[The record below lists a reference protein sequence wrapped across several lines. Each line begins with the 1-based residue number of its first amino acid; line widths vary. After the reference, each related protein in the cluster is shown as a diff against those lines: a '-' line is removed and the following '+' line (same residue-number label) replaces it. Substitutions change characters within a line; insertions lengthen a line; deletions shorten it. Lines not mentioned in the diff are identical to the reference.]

1 MLALALPLLICIEQ
15 HLLLAC
21 EHQQAAIVEYLLTA
35 HHINPNAKDDLQ
47 RTPLSLAK
55 NKDVIKTLIQHGA
68 DAKNVYALHRKVLNN
83 VFSKDPVKNPVK
95 LFVIGHGGEGKS
107 TLIEA
112 MEHEPTFWTSV
123 VNVFV
128 APREVEGVD
137 QRTAGIIPRVFK
149 SRFFGEVQ
157 FFDFA
162 GQEAY
167 YSSHAAVIRSA
178 VDTCPPVF
186 LLVVGLQNDDTM
198 TSHSILY
205 WLGIITNQCTN
216 MEGKAPLI
224 VVCSH
229 ADCVDK
235 VTEIKRKK
243 EKISISVQKF
253 PKFDLIDIVAMDC
266 RYSNSKG
273 MKLLRRHVEASCNSI
288 RTKLSVS
295 LNSHMF
301 LIYLVDNHSNELA
314 LTLERVKVNLE
325 AKTNCASN
333 KDDKVLPFIPTTIPR
348 LIEISVQLSDK
359 GHVLFLENETSPEK
373 SFIIIDKTALLAK
386 VNGTMFA
393 PKDFKQHCQLATSTG
408 VVPQSELAKHFSEF
422 DINML
427 IRFLS
432 HLELAV
438 PIEDSEVLSLISEHL
453 AKKQSQLATPSD
465 DGFLFCPALIRLEV
479 PPQLLSIQPNFSFR
493 FGWLLSCTSTDDF
506 FDPRFLHV
514 LLLRL
519 ALSLGLAPVV
529 DPDIPALQH
538 QCSVWK
544 TGVHWNTPQGAEVL
558 LEVINK
564 KYVLVIIQQ
573 EILSSDVL
581 KLRSKIIRK
590 VKKTSKTFCP
600 SIKAEEMLLSH
611 TDITYPLRFSE
622 GLALFSMKSLAE
634 SIVEQHPYVVSL
646 NGSKRLPVS
655 NHEVY
660 ANLGRNI
667 LQPLFN
673 ENDPVH
679 TKRISDRFLS
689 AVSSSWSRNPQ
700 LVDIIC
706 SAITPNDDV
715 TSQTVTEVEK
725 METVLKLW
733 RDGSDGTYKSLRQI
747 LDQISVF
754 AGESPLVSYV
764 STVALIIL
772 ISNANTIIAYT
783 NPKLWLSVIIFYLQ
797 ELAGIQGKDFDEN
810 LLPALEPT
818 VSETLRTGEE

>member
-1 MLALALPLLICIEQ
+1 MLALALLLLICTEQ

-21 EHQQAAIVEYLLTA
+21 EQQQAEFVKYLLTA
-35 HHINPNAKDDLQ
+35 HHVNPNAEDDHQ

-55 NKDVIKTLIQHGA
+55 NKDVIKVLIQHGA
-68 DAKNVYALHRKVLNN
+68 DAKNVYALHRKVLSN
-83 VFSKDPVKNPVK
+83 VFSRDPIQNPVK

-128 APREVEGVD
+128 APKEVEGVD

-149 SRFFGEVQ
+149 SRFFGGVQ

-167 YSSHAAVIRSA
+167 YSSHAAIIRSA

-186 LLVVGLQNDDTM
+186 LLVIGLQNDDTKI
-198 TSHSILY
+198 SHSISY
-205 WLGIITNQCTN
+205 WLGIITNQCTS
-216 MEGKAPLI
+216 MEDKPPLI

-235 VTEIKRKK
+235 VTEIERKK
-243 EKISISVQKF
+243 DKISSSVQKF
-253 PKFDLIDIVAMDC
+253 PKFDLINIVEMDC

-273 MKLLRRHVEASCNSI
+273 MKLLRRHVKASCNSI
-288 RTKLSVS
+288 RTTLSVS

-314 LTLERVKVNLE
+314 LTLERVKDNLE
-325 AKTNCASN
+325 AKSNDASK
-333 KDDKVLPFIPTTIPR
+333 KDDEVLSFIPPTIPR
-348 LIEISVQLSDK
+348 LTEICVQLSDK
-359 GHVLFLENETSPEK
+359 GHILFLENETSPEK

-386 VNGTMFA
+386 INGTMFA

-427 IRFLS
+427 TSFLS

-438 PIEDSEVLSLISEHL
+438 PIEDTEVLSLIRKHL
-453 AKKQSQLATPSD
+453 AKKPSQLATPFD

-479 PPQLLSIQPNFSFR
+479 PPEVLSIQTAFSYR
-493 FGWLLSCTSTDDF
+493 FGWLLSCMSTDNF

-514 LLLRL
+514 LILRL
-519 ALSLGLAPVV
+519 ALSLGLAPIV

-558 LEVINK
+558 VEVINK
-564 KYVLVIIQQ
+564 KSVLVLVQDHK
-573 EILSSDVL
+573 LSF
-581 KLRSKIIRK
+581 KLLQLQSKIIQK
-590 VKKTSKTFCP
+590 VLETAELFCP
-600 SIKAEEMLLSH
+600 SIKPEELLLSPS
-611 TDITYPLRFSE
+611 DVRYPLTNPQSK
-622 GLALFSMKSLAE
+622 ALFSIKSLAK
-634 SIVEQHPYVVSL
+634 SVVEQDPFVVST
-646 NGSKRLPVS
+646 NGAKQLPVS
-655 NHEVY
+655 DHEMY
-660 ANLGRNI
+660 ANLGENI

-689 AVSSSWSRNPQ
+689 AVSSSWSKNPQ

-706 SAITPNDDV
+706 SVITPKTHA
-715 TSQTVTEVEK
+715 TSKTIASVEAS
-725 METVLKLW
+725 LKSW
-733 RDGSDGTYKSLRQI
+733 RDDSDGTYKSLRQI
-747 LDQISVF
+747 LDQLSVF
-754 AGESPLVSYV
+754 AGKSPLVSY
-764 STVALIIL
+764 
-772 ISNANTIIAYT
+772 NTH
-783 NPKLWLSVIIFYLQ
+783 
-797 ELAGIQGKDFDEN
+797 
-810 LLPALEPT
+810 
-818 VSETLRTGEE
+818 TLRFVLKI

>member
-1 MLALALPLLICIEQ
+1 M
-15 HLLLAC
+15 
-21 EHQQAAIVEYLLTA
+21 
-35 HHINPNAKDDLQ
+35 
-47 RTPLSLAK
+47 
-55 NKDVIKTLIQHGA
+55 
-68 DAKNVYALHRKVLNN
+68 
-83 VFSKDPVKNPVK
+83 K

-128 APREVEGVD
+128 APKEVEGVD

-167 YSSHAAVIRSA
+167 YSSHAAIIRSA

-186 LLVVGLQNDDTM
+186 ILVIGFHNDDATII
-198 TSHSILY
+198 HSVSY
-205 WLGIITNQCTN
+205 WLGIITNQCTK
-216 MEGKAPLI
+216 MEGQAPLI
-224 VVCSH
+224 VVGSH
-229 ADCVDK
+229 VDLVKEKTKVDK
-235 VTEIKRKK
+235 IKNTITLAVKK
-243 EKISISVQKF
+243 FTSFNLV
-253 PKFDLIDIVAMDC
+253 DTVAMDC
-266 RYSNSKG
+266 RYSNSEG
-273 MKLLRRHVEASCNSI
+273 MKLLRRLVEASCKSI

-301 LIYLVDNHSNELA
+301 LIYLVDSFPDKLA
-314 LTLERVKVNLE
+314 VTLQTVKEKLE
-325 AKTNCASN
+325 ARAQDPSK
-333 KDDKVLPFIPTTIPR
+333 KDKSVHSFIPTTIPR
-348 LIEISVQLSDK
+348 LIEICVQLSDK
-359 GHVLFLENETSPEK
+359 GHILFLLNEASPDN

-386 VNGTMFA
+386 INGTIFA
-393 PKDFKQHCQLATSTG
+393 PEDFEQHCQLATSTG
-408 VVPQSELAKHFSEF
+408 VVPKCELAKHFSEF

-438 PIEDSEVLSLISEHL
+438 PIEDAEVLSLIGEHL
-453 AKKQSQLATPSD
+453 AKKHSQLATLSD

-479 PPQLLSIQPNFSFR
+479 PPQLLLIQPHFSFR
-493 FGWLLSCTSTDDF
+493 FGWLLSCMSADDF

-519 ALSLGLAPVV
+519 ALSLGLAPIV

-564 KYVLVIIQQ
+564 KSVLVIIQH
-573 EILSSDVL
+573 EVVSSDFL

-590 VKKTSKTFCP
+590 VKRTSKTFCP

-611 TDITYPLRFSE
+611 TDITYPLKLSE

-634 SIVEQHPYVVSL
+634 SIVEQHPYVVSC
-646 NGSKRLPVS
+646 NGSKRLPVCD
-655 NHEVY
+655 HEVY
-660 ANLGRNI
+660 ANLGENI

-673 ENDPVH
+673 ETYPVH

-689 AVSSSWSRNPQ
+689 AVSSAWSKNPQ
-700 LVDIIC
+700 IVDIIC
-706 SAITPNDDV
+706 SAVTPKTNA
-715 TSQTVTEVEK
+715 TSKTVASVEAS
-725 METVLKLW
+725 LKSW

-747 LDQISVF
+747 LDKLSVF
-754 AGESPLVSYV
+754 AGKSPLVSYNTHNDVTV
-764 STVALIIL
+764 STPIKLIMALI
-772 ISNANTIIAYT
+772 T
-783 NPKLWLSVIIFYLQ
+783 NPK
-797 ELAGIQGKDFDEN
+797 
-810 LLPALEPT
+810 
-818 VSETLRTGEE
+818 

>member
-1 MLALALPLLICIEQ
+1 MTCYSSNINGLHVFTEH

-21 EHQQAAIVEYLLTA
+21 GHHHAAVVKYLLAT
-35 HHINPNAKDDLQ
+35 HNINPNAKDDHQ
-47 RTPLSLAK
+47 RTPLSLTK
-55 NKDVIKTLIQHGA
+55 NKDVIKVLIQHGA
-68 DAKNVYALHRKVLNN
+68 DSENVYALHRKVLNN
-83 VFSKDPVKNPVK
+83 VFSKDPIKNPVK

-137 QRTAGIIPRVFK
+137 QRTAGIIPRIFK

-186 LLVVGLQNDDTM
+186 LLVIGLQNDDTKI
-198 TSHSILY
+198 SYSISY

-229 ADCVDK
+229 ADYVDK
-235 VTEIKRKK
+235 VTEIERKK
-243 EKISISVQKF
+243 DKISISVQKF

-273 MKLLRRHVEASCNSI
+273 MNLLRRHVESSCNSI
-288 RTKLSVS
+288 HTKLSVS

-301 LIYLVDNHSNELA
+301 LIYLVDNYSNELA
-314 LTLERVKVNLE
+314 LTLERVKDNLE
-325 AKTNCASN
+325 AKTNSASK
-333 KDDKVLPFIPTTIPR
+333 KDGKVLPFIPTTIPR
-348 LIEISVQLSDK
+348 LIEICVQLSDK
-359 GHVLFLENETSPEK
+359 GHILFLENETSPEK

-386 VNGTMFA
+386 INGTMFA

-438 PIEDSEVLSLISEHL
+438 PIEDTEVLSLISEHV
-453 AKKQSQLATPSD
+453 AKKHSQLATPSD

-479 PPQLLSIQPNFSFR
+479 PPEVLLIQPHFSFR
-493 FGWLLSCTSTDDF
+493 FGWLLSCVSADEF
-506 FDPRFLHV
+506 FDPSFLHV

-519 ALSLGLAPVV
+519 ALSLGLAPIV

-564 KYVLVIIQQ
+564 KIC
-573 EILSSDVL
+573 
-581 KLRSKIIRK
+581 
-590 VKKTSKTFCP
+590 F
-600 SIKAEEMLLSH
+600 
-611 TDITYPLRFSE
+611 
-622 GLALFSMKSLAE
+622 G
-634 SIVEQHPYVVSL
+634 
-646 NGSKRLPVS
+646 N
-655 NHEVY
+655 N
-660 ANLGRNI
+660 
-667 LQPLFN
+667 
-673 ENDPVH
+673 
-679 TKRISDRFLS
+679 S
-689 AVSSSWSRNPQ
+689 A
-700 LVDIIC
+700 
-706 SAITPNDDV
+706 
-715 TSQTVTEVEK
+715 
-725 METVLKLW
+725 
-733 RDGSDGTYKSLRQI
+733 
-747 LDQISVF
+747 
-754 AGESPLVSYV
+754 
-764 STVALIIL
+764 
-772 ISNANTIIAYT
+772 
-783 NPKLWLSVIIFYLQ
+783 
-797 ELAGIQGKDFDEN
+797 
-810 LLPALEPT
+810 
-818 VSETLRTGEE
+818 

>member
-1 MLALALPLLICIEQ
+1 MHGFICTEQ

-35 HHINPNAKDDLQ
+35 HHINPNAKDNLQ

-55 NKDVIKTLIQHGA
+55 NKDVIKILIQHGA
-68 DAKNVYALHRKVLNN
+68 DAKNVYALHRKILNN
-83 VFSKDPVKNPVK
+83 YFSEYPLESPVKM
-95 LFVIGHGGEGKS
+95 FVIGHGGEGKS

-112 MEHEPTFWTSV
+112 MEHEPTFWTTV

-186 LLVVGLQNDDTM
+186 ILVIGLHNDDAM
-198 TSHSILY
+198 IVHSVSY
-205 WLGIITNQCTN
+205 WLGIITNQCIK
-216 MEGKAPLI
+216 MEGQAPLI
-224 VVCSH
+224 VVGSH
-229 ADCVDK
+229 VDLVKEKTKVDK
-235 VTEIKRKK
+235 IKNTISLAVKK
-243 EKISISVQKF
+243 FTSFNLV
-253 PKFDLIDIVAMDC
+253 DTVAMDC
-266 RYSNSKG
+266 RYSNSEG
-273 MKLLRRHVEASCNSI
+273 MKLLRRLVEASCKSI

-301 LIYLVDNHSNELA
+301 LIYLVDSFPDELA
-314 LTLERVKVNLE
+314 ITLQTVKEKLE
-325 AKTNCASN
+325 ARAEDPSK
-333 KDDKVLPFIPTTIPR
+333 KDKSVHSFIPTTIPH
-348 LIEISVQLSDK
+348 LIEICVQLSDK
-359 GHVLFLENETSPEK
+359 GHILFLLNNATPEN
-373 SFIIIDKTALLAK
+373 SFVVIDKTALLAK
-386 VNGTMFA
+386 INGTMFA
-393 PKDFKQHCQLATSTG
+393 PEDFEQHCQLATSTG
-408 VVPQSELAKHFSEF
+408 VVPKCELAKHFSEF

-438 PIEDSEVLSLISEHL
+438 PIEDSEVLFLIGEHL
-453 AKKQSQLATPSD
+453 ANNPGQLATPSD

-479 PPQLLSIQPNFSFR
+479 PPEVFSIQEAFSYR
-493 FGWLLSCTSTDDF
+493 FGWLLFCVSADDF
-506 FDPRFLHV
+506 FDARFLHV
-514 LLLRL
+514 LILRL

-558 LEVINK
+558 VEVVNK
-564 KYVLVIIQQ
+564 KSVVVLVQDHK
-573 EILSSDVL
+573 LSFKQL
-581 KLRSKIIRK
+581 QLQSKIIQK
-590 VKKTSKTFCP
+590 VLETAEQFCP
-600 SIKAEEMLLSH
+600 SIKPEELILLSPS
-611 TDITYPLRFSE
+611 DVGYPLTNPQSK
-622 GLALFSMKSLAE
+622 ALFSIKSLAKSVVKRE
-634 SIVEQHPYVVSL
+634 PFIVST
-646 NGSKRLPVS
+646 NGAKQLPVS

-660 ANLGRNI
+660 ANLGQNI
-667 LQPLFN
+667 LQSLFN

-715 TSQTVTEVEK
+715 TSQTVAEVKK
-725 METVLKLW
+725 MEAVLKSW

-754 AGESPLVSYV
+754 AGKSPLVSYG
-764 STVALIIL
+764 SNVALIIS
-772 ISNANTIIAYT
+772 ISNANTIVYT
-783 NPKLWLSVIIFYLQ
+783 NPQ
-797 ELAGIQGKDFDEN
+797 
-810 LLPALEPT
+810 T
-818 VSETLRTGEE
+818 VAKSNNFLYR